1 MKQASQQSS
10 IIYSASALTRR
21 RGPSIKLH
29 TYSYMEKLCYT
40 DTSLKPLSR
49 IRYVSDMDTCPI
61 RPGYISSE
69 YPLFYYFC
77 DNGICHW
84 IRILLPDTARPSR
97 SPGRQ
102 TLSSAPTPA
111 VRSPAVPH
119 GDELTAA
126 PACRAATPLTG
137 RRPPAT
143 SLRLRSPAAGDE
155 PPPPLASVPTR
166 LCPGALRRG
175 SVS

>member
-1 MKQASQQSS
+1 MFVDPPKMCSS
-10 IIYSASALTRR
+10 D
-21 RGPSIKLH
+21 
-29 TYSYMEKLCYT
+29 LCYT
-40 DTSLKPLSR
+40 DTSLKPLSC
-49 IRYVSDMDTCPI
+49 IRYVSDTDTCPI
-61 RPGYISSE
+61 CPGYVSSE

-77 DNGICHW
+77 DNRIRHR

-126 PACRAATPLTG
+126 PVRLATTLLAG
-137 RRPPAT
+137 RRPPAM
-143 SLRLRSPAAGDE
+143 SLRLRLRSPLPWRPATWIHE
-155 PPPPLASVPTR
+155 LIPFPLLLHLLVA
-166 LCPGALRRG
+166 
-175 SVS
+175 

>member
-10 IIYSASALTRR
+10 IIYSTSALTRR

-111 VRSPAVPH
+111 VRSPARRRAH
-119 GDELTAA
+119 GCARA
-126 PACRAATPLTG
+126 SRRNPA

-143 SLRLRSPAAGDE
+143 GDE

>member
-10 IIYSASALTRR
+10 IIYSTSALTRR

-40 DTSLKPLSR
+40 DTSLKPLSC
-49 IRYVSDMDTCPI
+49 IRYVSDTDTCPI
-61 RPGYISSE
+61 CPGYVSSE

-77 DNGICHW
+77 DNRIRHR

-126 PACRAATPLTG
+126 PVRLATTLLAG
-137 RRPPAT
+137 RRPPAM
-143 SLRLRSPAAGDE
+143 SLRLRLRSPLPWRPATWIHE
-155 PPPPLASVPTR
+155 LIPFPLLLHLLVA
-166 LCPGALRRG
+166 
-175 SVS
+175 